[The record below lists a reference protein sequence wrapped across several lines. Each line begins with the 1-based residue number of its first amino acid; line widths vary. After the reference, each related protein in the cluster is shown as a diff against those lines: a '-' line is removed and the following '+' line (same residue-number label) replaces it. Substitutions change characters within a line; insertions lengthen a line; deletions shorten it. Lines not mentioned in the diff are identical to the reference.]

1 MLFSSSVDGSSP
13 LRLLA
18 FVLLPA
24 ALLVYTASLVIYRI
38 FFHPLAKYPGPL
50 LAKITDLYSTYH
62 ALRGDRHLDFYRIHE
77 QYGPIVRFGPNSL
90 SFNSNTAL
98 KDIYGFKSNVRKARF
113 YEAFWATKDSFS
125 THSAISKSI
134 HARKRRVLSHAFSDS
149 AIKSMENHILA
160 HIRQFCQNLSGP
172 SNPSTHRTT
181 FASVPS
187 SPESKGYGPPI
198 NITNQSNYLTFD
210 IMGDL
215 CFGKSFSMLETPHN
229 HFAIDLIASAAHR
242 HLICGTYLPIHT
254 FHLDK
259 LLFPKIASGRSRYMT
274 YSKQQAAERTHQT
287 TADTISRKDFFH
299 HLLNATD
306 PETNQGFSVPE
317 LWGESNLLII
327 AGSDTTSTA
336 LAATIFYLVHNPRA
350 LSLVTRTI
358 RSTFSAIEDIHIS
371 SPLHS
376 LTYLRAS
383 IDEAMRLAP
392 SVGGL
397 LPREVLA
404 GGIVID
410 DERIPAGTVIG
421 VPHYAIQHNEKFFP
435 AAFDFVPERWIAGSV
450 WPTSSSSPGQG
461 VEVTSEAV
469 SLAQSAFCPFSVGP
483 RGCIGKGMAYN
494 ELMLTLA
501 RMMFMYDMR
510 LAPGSTLGEG
520 TPETK
525 EYGRHRRAEFQLQDT
540 FTSMKE
546 GPLVQFRPRELS
558 S

>member
-1 MLFSSSVDGSSP
+1 MLFSSSINGSSP
-13 LRLLA
+13 LTVLVL
-18 FVLLPA
+18 VLLPA
-24 ALLVYTASLVIYRI
+24 ALIVYTASLIIYRI

-77 QYGPIVRFGPNSL
+77 KYGPIVRFGPNSL

-98 KDIYGFKSNVRKARF
+98 KDIYGFKSNVRKAPF

-149 AIKSMENHILA
+149 AMKSMETHILS
-160 HIRQFCQNLSGP
+160 HIRQFCQNLSGTNTTT
-172 SNPSTHRTT
+172 SADLTT
-181 FASVPS
+181 FATTLIN
-187 SPESKGYGPPI
+187 SPESKGYGPAI

-215 CFGKSFSMLETPHN
+215 CFGKSFGMLQSPAN

-254 FHLDK
+254 LHLDK
-259 LLFPKIASGRSRYMT
+259 LFFRKIASGRARYMA
-274 YSKQQAAERTHQT
+274 YSKQQAAERMRQT
-287 TADTISRKDFFH
+287 TGDTTSRKDFFH

-306 PETNQGFSVPE
+306 PETNQGFSTPE

-336 LAATIFYLVHNPRA
+336 LAATIFYLTHNPGA
-350 LSLVTRTI
+350 LSQLSQSI
-358 RSTFSAIEDIHIS
+358 RSTFSRVEEIHIS
-371 SPLHS
+371 PK
-376 LTYLRAS
+376 LTTATNLPYLRAC
-383 IDEAMRLAP
+383 IDEAMRLSP

-397 LPREVLA
+397 LPRQVLP

-410 DERIPAGTVIG
+410 NEQIPQGTVVG
-421 VPHYAIQHNEKFFP
+421 VPHYAIQHNEAYFP
-435 AAFDFVPERWIAGSV
+435 SAHAFLPERWIPGSV
-450 WPTSSSSPGQG
+450 LPQGQK
-461 VEVTSEAV
+461 VTSETV
-469 SLAQSAFCPFSVGP
+469 SVAQSAFCPFSVGP

-501 RMMFMYDMR
+501 MTIFMYDMR

-520 TPETK
+520 NPDTK
-525 EYGRHRRAEFQLQDT
+525 EYGRHRRTEFQLKDT

-558 S
+558 L

>member
-1 MLFSSSVDGSSP
+1 MLFSSSRNGSSP
-13 LRLLA
+13 LSVLA
-18 FVLLPA
+18 FILLPA
-24 ALLVYTASLVIYRI
+24 ALVVYTASFIIYRI
-38 FFHPLAKYPGPL
+38 FFHPLSKYPGPL

-62 ALRGDRHLDFYRIHE
+62 ALRGDRHLEFYRIHE
-77 QYGPIVRFGPNSL
+77 KYGPIVRFGPNSL

-160 HIRQFCQNLSGP
+160 HIRQFCQNLAGNTNTP
-172 SNPSTHRTT
+172 DTQLTT
-181 FASVPS
+181 SASAPNT
-187 SPESKGYGPPI
+187 PESKGYGAPI
-198 NITNQSNYLTFD
+198 NITDQANYLTFD

-215 CFGKSFSMLETPHN
+215 CFGKSFSMLETPQN
-229 HFAIDLIASAAHR
+229 RFAIDLIGSAAHR

-259 LLFPKIASGRSRYMT
+259 LFFRKIAAGRARYMQ
-274 YSKQQAAERTHQT
+274 YSKAQAAERMKMNSSEI
-287 TADTISRKDFFH
+287 DRKDFFY
-299 HLLNATD
+299 HLLKAKD
-306 PETNQGFSVPE
+306 PETGKGFTTPE

-336 LAATIFYLVHNPRA
+336 LAAAMFYLVHNPTTLA
-350 LSLVTRTI
+350 TLASEV
-358 RSTFSAIEDIHIS
+358 RSAFTTVEEIHIS
-371 SPLHS
+371 PRLNN
-376 LTYLRAS
+376 LTYLRAC
-383 IDEAMRLAP
+383 IDEAMRLSP

-397 LPREVLA
+397 LPREVLP
-404 GGIVID
+404 GGTTID
-410 DERIPAGTVIG
+410 GEHIPEGTVIG
-421 VPHYAIQHNEKFFP
+421 VPHYTIHHNESYYP
-435 AAFDFVPERWIAGSV
+435 SAFSFLPERWISGSLL
-450 WPTSSSSPGQG
+450 PQ
-461 VEVTSEAV
+461 EQKVTSEAV
-469 SLAQSAFCPFSVGP
+469 SAAQSAFCPFSVGP

-494 ELMLTLA
+494 ELMITLA
-501 RMMFMYDMR
+501 RTIFMYDMR

-520 TPETK
+520 KPNTK
-525 EYGRHRRAEFQLQDT
+525 EYGRHRRTEFQLKDT

-546 GPLVQFRPRELS
+546 GPLVQFRPTELS